1 MSCFTVL
8 SNDQITNARTGRLR
22 TAHGQVTT
30 PVFMPVG
37 TRAAVRGV
45 APDRLRECKASIILG
60 NAFHLF
66 LSPGTQL
73 LEQFGGIHAF
83 MKWQGPVLTDSGGF
97 QVFSLSEWRKITEKG
112 VAFRSPIDG
121 RKCFLGPEESVRIQE
136 SIGSDIA
143 MCFDECPALPAEPA
157 DIRQAVQRTL
167 RWAGRCRTAHTR
179 TDQLLFGITQG
190 GLDVGL
196 RRECLDGLTQI
207 GFDGYAIGGLS
218 VGEPP
223 PEMYRVLEAAVPDM
237 PQECPRY
244 LMGVGTPE
252 DLLEAVGYGVDMFDC
267 VMPTRNARN
276 GLAFSWNGRVRILK
290 SDNRTDKKPID
301 KNCECYTCRN
311 FSLAYL
317 RHLFKVNDFLGK
329 TLVSIHNIFF
339 YQDLMRGAREAIDGN
354 RYRAFR
360 DETVKTMQPKEKQIE
375 KRFCTNR

>member
-1 MSCFTVL
+1 MACFRVL
-8 SNDQITNARTGRLR
+8 SNDQSTHARTGRLR
-22 TAHGQVTT
+22 TGHGEVAT

-45 APDRLRECKASIILG
+45 DPHRLKECGASIILG

-66 LSPGTQL
+66 LTPGTEL
-73 LEQFGGIHAF
+73 LEQFGGIHRF
-83 MKWQGPVLTDSGGF
+83 MNWQGPVLTDSGGF
-97 QVFSLSEWRKITEKG
+97 QVFSLSDWRKITEKG

-121 RKCFLGPEESVRIQE
+121 RKCFLGPEESMQVQE

-157 DIRQAVQRTL
+157 VMKQAVERTL
-167 RWAGRCRTAHTR
+167 RWAERCRRAHTR

-196 RRECLDGLTQI
+196 RQQCLDRLMQI

-223 PEMYRVLEAAVPDM
+223 PEMYRVLETAVPQM
-237 PQECPRY
+237 PEESPRY

-252 DLLEAVGYGVDMFDC
+252 DLLEAIGHGVDMFDC

-290 SDNRTDKKPID
+290 SDNRTDKRPID
-301 KNCECYTCRN
+301 EKCECYTCRN

-339 YQDLMRGAREAIDGN
+339 YQDLMRRIRDSIDRN
-354 RYRAFR
+354 RFRAFR
-360 DETVKTMQPKEKQIE
+360 EEAVQTMQPKE
-375 KRFCTNR
+375 N